1 LHDKLESVEKVEA
14 AKEAKAKRHRLIN
27 TVLMFGVL
35 AIAIVAYFKVP
46 EYMDNQEYNSEIAQ
60 IMNDESL
67 RLNVYNDSLGN
78 ATVGFGHLVLPGES
92 FDKITSH
99 EAIAMLRRDYDV
111 AKQSVESKYKWATG
125 DVKLVLINMTYQMG
139 PSRLAKFEKALM
151 ALQIGDYDLAAAELL
166 DSVWASQAPNR
177 AIRIAGRIL
186 QLDNS
191 FW

>member
-1 LHDKLESVEKVEA
+1 VEKVEA